1 MKRRQIWAPVLCA
14 ALLMTALSGT
24 RYTAKAD
31 EQEGEVE
38 EILLIRSQDE
48 EQKAALTEVFRTHGD
63 EGEKSEQLKKEA
75 LKDLKETSDTAVLI
89 FGRDT
94 EEEKDKEAGTETED
108 SQKPDAQA
116 AASTQEGN
124 QEGKEAK
131 PVEET
136 KAEETE
142 TESIPISE
150 SQQKIIEQVAGE
162 FEQVVVVFNNYR
174 PYGLEMMNEYASIK
188 TVTMIETSDEEEMLK
203 AARLLVGIVS
213 SDTVE
218 PETAETESPSAVQ
231 PEVPV
236 TEEEQPA
243 ETEAETQREQ
253 EKETPAAK
261 ESETA
266 ETSNTQTADT
276 AKKVNT
282 EKKQGRPLGDVNG
295 DGKIDSQDAA
305 ALMQLDGQKV
315 TEETLSYADVTGDG
329 KLNKKDVKQLLKYI
343 SGEIAKFEVEE
354 K

>member
-38 EILLIRSQDE
+38 EILLIRSQDG

-63 EGEKSEQLKKEA
+63 EGEKSEQLNKEV

-94 EEEKDKEAGTETED
+94 EEEKQKETGTETAD

-188 TVTMIETSDEEEMLK
+188 TVTMIETSDEEEMLE

-218 PETAETESPSAVQ
+218 PETAATESPTAVQ

-236 TEEEQPA
+236 AEEEQPV
-243 ETEAETQREQ
+243 ETEAETQKKQ
-253 EKETPAAK
+253 EKETPAEK

-266 ETSNTQTADT
+266 KTSNTQTVDT

-282 EKKQGRPLGDVNG
+282 GKKQGRPLGDVNG

-315 TEETLSYADVTGDG
+315 TEEMLSYADVTGDG
-329 KLNKKDVKQLLKYI
+329 KINKKDVKQLLKYI